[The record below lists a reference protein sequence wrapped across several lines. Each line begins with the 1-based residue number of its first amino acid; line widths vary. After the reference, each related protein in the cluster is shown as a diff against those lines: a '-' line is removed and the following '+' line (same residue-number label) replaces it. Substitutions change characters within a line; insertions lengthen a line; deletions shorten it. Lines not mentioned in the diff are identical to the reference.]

1 MVLVPLSTLGN
12 WMNEFDRFCP
22 SIRTI
27 RLHGTK
33 EEREVILKKLRRGS
47 KQEWDVLITT
57 YEMAMI
63 EKGTLNRVKWEYEKE
78 AGMRAR
84 YLVMDEAHR
93 VKNENSKLSLILRQ
107 FSFENRL
114 LLTGTPLQVRLDE
127 MIEIRRTYTSYG
139 HC

>member
-1 MVLVPLSTLGN
+1 
-12 WMNEFDRFCP
+12 
-22 SIRTI
+22 
-27 RLHGTK
+27 
-33 EEREVILKKLRRGS
+33 
-47 KQEWDVLITT
+47 
-57 YEMAMI
+57 
-63 EKGTLNRVKWEYEKE
+63 
-78 AGMRAR
+78 MRAR

-127 MIEIRRTYTSYG
+127 RIEIRRTYTSYG

>member
-47 KQEWDVLITT
+47 KQEWDVLITA

-63 EKGTLNRVKWEYEKE
+63 EKGTLNRVKWE
-78 AGMRAR
+78 
-84 YLVMDEAHR
+84 
-93 VKNENSKLSLILRQ
+93 
-107 FSFENRL
+107 
-114 LLTGTPLQVRLDE
+114 
-127 MIEIRRTYTSYG
+127 
-139 HC
+139 

>member
-63 EKGTLNRVKWEYEKE
+63 EKGTLNRVKWE
-78 AGMRAR
+78 
-84 YLVMDEAHR
+84 
-93 VKNENSKLSLILRQ
+93 
-107 FSFENRL
+107 
-114 LLTGTPLQVRLDE
+114 
-127 MIEIRRTYTSYG
+127 
-139 HC
+139 

>member
-1 MVLVPLSTLGN
+1 MILVPLSTLGN

-63 EKGTLNRVKWEYEKE
+63 EKGTLNRVKWE
-78 AGMRAR
+78 
-84 YLVMDEAHR
+84 
-93 VKNENSKLSLILRQ
+93 
-107 FSFENRL
+107 
-114 LLTGTPLQVRLDE
+114 
-127 MIEIRRTYTSYG
+127 
-139 HC
+139 